1 MSKSI
6 LNERAIPT
14 LHGPITNFKIYVL
27 RHLQVFFYSLG
38 KLIGT
43 PFSTFLTAAVI
54 GIALALPSALHVL
67 LENVQ
72 HLSTGWDGAT
82 HISLFLK
89 RDTSDKNARKLQTKL
104 QSLAEVA
111 EVQYIS
117 KDKALEEFKRLS
129 GYGDVLKALKK
140 NPLPSVLIVQPSLRY
155 NNPENSEKLVA
166 DFQKLSYV
174 DFAQLD
180 MQWLRRLNAILKIVE
195 RGVTVMSVLL
205 ALAVT
210 LVVGNTIRLAIQGRR
225 DEIIIIKLIG
235 GTDAFIRR
243 PFLYTGAWYGFFGGV
258 IAFVLVNIAV
268 FSLSSPVE
276 NLTNLYQSDFSLQGL
291 GFTDGLSLCG
301 FSILLGLAGSWL
313 AVGRH
318 LREIEPT

>member
-1 MSKSI
+1 MSNSI

-14 LHGPITNFKIYVL
+14 LYGPLTNLKIYLL
-27 RHLQVFFYSLG
+27 RHLQVFFYTLG
-38 KLIGT
+38 KLLAT
-43 PFSTFLTAAVI
+43 PFATFLTAAVI
-54 GIALALPSALHVL
+54 GIALALPSALHVM

-72 HLSTGWDGAT
+72 HLSSGWDGAT

-89 RDTSDKNARKLQTKL
+89 RDTSDTSARQLQTKL
-104 QSLAEVA
+104 QSLAEVSK
-111 EVQYIS
+111 VQYIS
-117 KDKALEEFKRLS
+117 KEKALEEFKRLS

-155 NNPENSEKLVA
+155 NTPEQSEKLLN

-180 MQWLRRLNAILKIVE
+180 MQWLRRLNAILGIIE

-210 LVVGNTIRLAIQGRR
+210 LVVGNTIRLAIQSRR

-235 GTDAFIRR
+235 GTNSFIRR
-243 PFLYTGAWYGFFGGV
+243 PFLYTGAWYGVFGGI

-268 FSLSSPVE
+268 FALSSPIT
-276 NLTNLYQSDFSLQGL
+276 NLTNLYQSSFSLQGL
-291 GFTDGLSLCG
+291 GFIEGLSLCF